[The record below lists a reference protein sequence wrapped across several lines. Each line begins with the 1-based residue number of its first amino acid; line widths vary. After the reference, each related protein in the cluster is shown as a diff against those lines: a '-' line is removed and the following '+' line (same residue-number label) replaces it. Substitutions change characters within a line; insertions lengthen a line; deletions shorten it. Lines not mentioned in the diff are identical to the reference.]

1 MNTLLSEDW
10 IFFVDSGLKTCHAL
24 VATFK
29 KLFQADVVASGCQH
43 VDWETVIRAFVDV
56 LRNKPLSSIEIEPSQ
71 VRHADVDVQL
81 EVVLTAYTVSF
92 NGRYLNLLSDQR
104 RVCQTCDLSQF
115 CDQK

>member
-24 VATFK
+24 VTTFK

-43 VDWETVIRAFVDV
+43 VDWKIVLRAFVDV
-56 LRNKPLSSIEIEPSQ
+56 LRNKPLSAIEIELSQ
-71 VRHADVDVQL
+71 VRHADVDMQL
-81 EVVLTAYTVSF
+81 EVALAGYSVSF
-92 NGRYLNLLSDQR
+92 NRRDLNLLSDQR

-115 CDQK
+115 